1 MKYEV
6 ILFDADE
13 TLFDFKR
20 SEKVALEKSIAA
32 FNIKYDEAYH
42 LPIYSAINKRV
53 WQELEQGILSAEQ
66 LKTERFKRLT
76 EKLNFTFDPN
86 EFSNIYLNSLAEASF
101 LLEDALEII
110 TYLNKKYRLVIITNG
125 LTVVQ
130 KKRIHQSS
138 IAKYFEA
145 IIISEEVNVSKP
157 NKEIFQYALERI
169 KHENKET
176 VLMVGDS
183 LSSDIQGGLNF
194 AIDTC
199 WFNPNRSKNE
209 SNITP
214 TFEIQSLLEL
224 KKLL

>member
-20 SEKVALEKSIAA
+20 SEKVALEKSITT

-76 EKLNFTFDPN
+76 EKLNLTFDPN

-101 LLEDALEII
+101 LLEDALEIV

-130 KKRIHQSS
+130 KKRIQQSS
-138 IAKYFEA
+138 IANYFEA
-145 IIISEEVNVSKP
+145 VVISEEVNVSKP
-157 NKEIFQYALERI
+157 NQEIFRYALRRI